1 MSQRDDVGEPMEFP
15 ELGFYTLPGHTR
27 TPRDMFK
34 ELRDAEALGIGSAWI
49 SERFDVKELGA
60 LAGAASAVTEKIF
73 IGAGATNLPTRH
85 PVVTA
90 GMASTLH
97 RLSQGRFAL
106 GLARGIGIRFEL
118 WGIPKT
124 TNAQMRDF
132 VGIMRK
138 LWKGESVVGYDGP
151 LGKFPYLHL
160 NDWLEEEIPLLF
172 FGWGPK
178 SLEFAGSVFDGVVLH
193 TFLSDEAVA
202 RAVVLVRRGAEKAG
216 RDPDSVRV
224 WSLLA
229 TACDVSQEQ
238 YLKLM
243 IARMATYMQAPGH
256 GELLVAAHDWDPGV
270 LEAFRR
276 HPVVRSIPGAIDGNA
291 TIDQL
296 YEIQKLIPEEWLPA
310 AVGNAEQ
317 CASRFVDQFK
327 AGADGIVIHASTP
340 EEFKPVLDAYSGV
353 RPNDRFVGRTNRP
366 G

>member
-1 MSQRDDVGEPMEFP
+1 MSERDDAGKPMEFP

-34 ELRDAEALGIGSAWI
+34 ELREAEALGMGSAWI

-60 LAGAASAVTEKIF
+60 LAGAASAVTKKIF

-90 GMASTLH
+90 GMASTLY

-138 LWKGESVVGYDGP
+138 LWKGERVVGYDGP

-216 RDPDSVRV
+216 RDPDSVKV

-270 LEAFRR
+270 LEAFRQ
-276 HPVVRSIPGAIDGNA
+276 HPVVRSIPGGIDGNA

-340 EEFKPVLDAYSGV
+340 EEFEPVLDAYSGV
-353 RPNDRFVGRTNRP
+353 RPHDRFVGRTNRP
-366 G
+366 A